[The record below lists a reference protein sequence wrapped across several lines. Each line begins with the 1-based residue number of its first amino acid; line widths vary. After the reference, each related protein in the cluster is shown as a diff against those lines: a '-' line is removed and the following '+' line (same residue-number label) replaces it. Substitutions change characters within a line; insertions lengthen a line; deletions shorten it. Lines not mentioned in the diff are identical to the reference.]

1 MDALQSFAGEIFA
14 DIGFVRASV
23 SVLYF
28 LASFQL
34 KGCIEATFRFTCE
47 L

>member
-23 SVLYF
+23 SVFLFFGKFSVEGLYRGNF
-28 LASFQL
+28 
-34 KGCIEATFRFTCE
+34 
-47 L
+47 